1 MLENDDQYAA
11 RRPYILSEGR
21 TRTRLCPL
29 FGIFGRRG
37 AACDLGAGIYRGQ
50 YRVRLPWRHPMCG
63 TGSAGGGYNGGGT
76 LLRPSCR
83 RRRGPAPDPLRH
95 LPPGAGGIPPGRR
108 GPAGCLRRGTRG
120 GTAGNHVEVP
130 AAFGFWRRRFTFCK
144 IVRTLYLQKKKLMKI
159 KRPFPAKGT
168 ARMERWKREGAI
180 LCMQVI

>member
-1 MLENDDQYAA
+1 MTTNTQQDALISRARAA
-11 RRPYILSEGR
+11 RGHAYAPYSGFLV
-21 TRTRLCPL
+21 
-29 FGIFGRRG
+29 G
-37 AACDLGAGIYRGQ
+37 AALLATSGRVYTGANIECASLG
-50 YRVRLPWRHPMCG
+50 G
-63 TGSAGGGYNGGGT
+63 TLCAERAALAAAITGGGT
-76 LLRPSCR
+76 PLRPPCR

-144 IVRTLYLQKKKLMKI
+144 IVRTLYLQKTTLMKI

>member
-1 MLENDDQYAA
+1 MTTNTQQDALISRARAA
-11 RRPYILSEGR
+11 RGHAYAPYSGFLV
-21 TRTRLCPL
+21 
-29 FGIFGRRG
+29 G
-37 AACDLGAGIYRGQ
+37 AALLATSGRVYTGANIECAS
-50 YRVRLPWRHPMCG
+50 L
-63 TGSAGGGYNGGGT
+63 GGT
-76 LLRPSCR
+76 LCAERAALAAAITAGERRFVLLAVAGGDRPR
-83 RRRGPAPDPLRH
+83 PPAN
-95 LPPGAGGIPPGRR
+95 LPPGAGGISSGRR

-144 IVRTLYLQKKKLMKI
+144 IVRTLYLQRTTLMKI